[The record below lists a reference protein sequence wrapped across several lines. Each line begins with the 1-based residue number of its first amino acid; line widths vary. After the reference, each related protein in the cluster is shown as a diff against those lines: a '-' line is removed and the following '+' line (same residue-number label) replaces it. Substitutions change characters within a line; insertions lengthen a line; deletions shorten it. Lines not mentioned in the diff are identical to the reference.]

1 MKEFIPPLLD
11 IYLIRAK
18 DTSKLLD
25 VSNTQIFPL
34 IYLIRAMQ
42 LNVLKK
48 EIISL
53 SIPILGNI
61 PMQCTLLHQLQC

>member
-11 IYLIRAK
+11 
-18 DTSKLLD
+18 
-25 VSNTQIFPL
+25 

-61 PMQCTLLHQLQC
+61 PMQCTLLHPLQCLDKSRTSFLTLIHRAVK